1 MDTIRDMIAAQRA
14 ELAEVLAGLPAPS
27 WDEPTLCAGW
37 RVREV
42 VAHITMPFRF
52 SAAAGSRSSW
62 RSHAAGS
69 TRWPTG
75 WRGATRPR
83 CRPRT

>member
-14 ELAEVLAGLPAPS
+14 ELAEVLAGLPAPG

-52 SAAAGSRSSW
+52 TGRRFALELAKSRG
-62 RSHAAGS
+62 R
-69 TRWPTG
+69 
-75 WRGATRPR
+75 
-83 CRPRT
+83 